1 MLSTT
6 VSAFFPANT
15 SPNAVKHIGQEKTE
29 QCGPHEG
36 KCLDTE
42 LGDLAIVTES
52 ATGLDEDSTI
62 LSISHEIHYMCF
74 IVKSTHVI
82 KVVTRVWK
90 NKARW
95 TKNPESHP
103 PILTHMEANPLNQE
117 TTPKNKAMIMKANM
131 NRVIKK

>member
-6 VSAFFPANT
+6 VSAVFPANT
-15 SPNAVKHIGQEKTE
+15 PSNAVKHIGQEQTE
-29 QCGPHEG
+29 QRCPHEG

-52 ATGLDEDSTI
+52 ATGLDEDSTV
-62 LSISHEIHYMCF
+62 LSVSHEIHYICF

-95 TKNPESHP
+95 TRNPESQP
-103 PILTHMEANPLNQE
+103 PILTHMDANPAKKE